1 MQTLET
7 HCTATQHHGLQV
19 RLREAAEGAALPVLP
34 DERAQRRDEVRHA
47 FLFPSVLVLVL
58 VLALFLLRCLP
69 LLLQTTACLSPLLQ
83 TLTTRRS
90 FLTKSYPTMKKH
102 NPYTPILLR
111 EASGTEP
118 KVFARF
124 EFGKEKSI
132 SLKGR
137 PPNSTGA
144 PEHRPS
150 PMPLTDTAQVWTTR
164 PLNST
169 FPSSSRRHEPATP
182 PDQAR
187 GKA

>member
-1 MQTLET
+1 
-7 HCTATQHHGLQV
+7 
-19 RLREAAEGAALPVLP
+19 
-34 DERAQRRDEVRHA
+34 
-47 FLFPSVLVLVL
+47 
-58 VLALFLLRCLP
+58 
-69 LLLQTTACLSPLLQ
+69 
-83 TLTTRRS
+83 
-90 FLTKSYPTMKKH
+90 MKKH

-187 GKA
+187 GKAYEAMPAIVAADWKARPIVTPFPPTAIQCTLFHS